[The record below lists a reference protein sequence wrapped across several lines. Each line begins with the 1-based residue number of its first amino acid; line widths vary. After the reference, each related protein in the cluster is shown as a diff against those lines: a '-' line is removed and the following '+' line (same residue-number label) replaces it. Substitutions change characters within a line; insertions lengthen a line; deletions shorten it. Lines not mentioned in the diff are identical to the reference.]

1 MTDTCKL
8 CGTFLNSKTVC
19 PAEEEQCPYHNRKP
33 HFSSPRWR
41 PSKNDI
47 EIATRIISQYRPAR
61 LSMHNIRVL
70 EWCARNQLGASV
82 FDCKALNCAEGECDW
97 PLCGCDPYADKVI
110 AALGEQYAP
119 FDTEDPLDY
128 DTLKQFYIG
137 IVGMK

>member
-1 MTDTCKL
+1 
-8 CGTFLNSKTVC
+8 
-19 PAEEEQCPYHNRKP
+19 
-33 HFSSPRWR
+33 
-41 PSKNDI
+41 
-47 EIATRIISQYRPAR
+47 
-61 LSMHNIRVL
+61 MHNIRVL

-82 FDCKALNCAEGECDW
+82 FDCKALNSADQDCDW